1 MAGEPQR
8 VCLELGEE
16 TKAQHIRLL
25 DVFMIGPLMIW
36 GGYALQREGRRV
48 AGPVLALT
56 GVATIYYNGRNY
68 VRVRRRLREQQQPVG
83 WLG

>member
-1 MAGEPQR
+1 MSSQPQM

-25 DVFMIGPLMIW
+25 DVLVIGPLMIW

-48 AGPVLALT
+48 AGPALALT
-56 GVATIYYNGRNY
+56 GLATIYYNGRNY
-68 VRVRRRLREQQQPVG
+68 VRVRRRLQGQQLVG